1 MFIEADNKNH
11 SGKGGMDMKRTLKL
25 IVFLTLV
32 AMTAVSYTTAWADGA
47 REPPITGCENPP
59 VPTNQSPV
67 IHGTFTAS
75 YFMEDG
81 QNPKYYSIQTVLKTT
96 KVITDKQ
103 MMEKLGISSAGC
115 AKMKTDEEKKIKSGN
130 KEKCPRFESAEI
142 DLTRL
147 HTFPKF
153 IVIHKDLCEYTEN
166 DLMSLYW
173 ARPCNVEIQKEFSL
187 TGHAVLTDIKIT
199 NKNNCTDKER
209 AAISGTFKI
218 RVVP

>member
-1 MFIEADNKNH
+1 ME
-11 SGKGGMDMKRTLKL
+11 MKRTLKL

-75 YFMEDG
+75 YFMVDG

-103 MMEKLGISSAGC
+103 TMEKLRISSAGC
-115 AKMKTDEEKKIKSGN
+115 TKMKTDEKKSGN

-142 DLTRL
+142 EINRL
-147 HTFPKF
+147 HIFSKC
-153 IVIHKDLCEYTEN
+153 IVIHKDLCNYTEN

-173 ARPCNVEIQKEFSL
+173 ARPCNVEIQKEFGL

-199 NKNNCTDKER
+199 NQNHCNDKER

>member
-1 MFIEADNKNH
+1 
-11 SGKGGMDMKRTLKL
+11 MKRTLKL

-32 AMTAVSYTTAWADGA
+32 AMIAVSYTTAWADGA
-47 REPPITGCENPP
+47 PELPITGCDNPP

-103 MMEKLGISSAGC
+103 MMKKLDISSAGC
-115 AKMKTDEEKKIKSGN
+115 TKMKTDSKKSGN

-142 DLTRL
+142 EIDRL

-173 ARPCNVEIQKEFSL
+173 ARPCNVAIQKEFGL
-187 TGHAVLTDIKIT
+187 TGHAVLSDIKIT
-199 NKNNCTDKER
+199 NRNHCNDMEK